1 MAESSLNQYL
11 MGGGDSL
18 HLNRNPSLVFRRYTF
33 QLSMTQEKGH
43 DPKKSKVNPGF
54 IKITSVSLGSLWTSV
69 TYFYIFLF
77 YAD

>member
-11 MGGGDSL
+11 SGGGDSL
-18 HLNRNPSLVFRRYTF
+18 HLNRNPSLVFRRCTF
-33 QLSMTQEKGH
+33 QLSVTPEKRH
-43 DPKKSKVNPGF
+43 DPEKSKVNPGF
-54 IKITSVSLGSLWTSV
+54 IKIKSVSLGSLWTSV

>member
-1 MAESSLNQYL
+1 
-11 MGGGDSL
+11 
-18 HLNRNPSLVFRRYTF
+18 
-33 QLSMTQEKGH
+33 MTQEKGH
-43 DPKKSKVNPGF
+43 DPEKSKVNPGF